1 MYALSY
7 ATLVNPESVEPK
19 LTREQ
24 VWRGLELKAENAIP
38 FVNGMSQCD
47 VLERTDTT
55 IDRVVTFRGSQHH
68 EHIVLSEPIQV
79 YFERKDGT
87 GWIYNTISDSDM
99 GLLLTFTFGITFPG
113 VAENTPEEKAHG
125 ENMKGAY
132 TGAVT
137 ATLSRVRQ
145 MVADGE
151 L

>member
-7 ATLVNPESVEPK
+7 ATLVNPDGVEPK

-24 VWRGLELKAENAIP
+24 VWRGLEMKAENAIP

-47 VLERTDTT
+47 VLERTEKT
-55 IDRVVTFRGSQHH
+55 IDRIVTFKGTQHK
-68 EHIVLSEPIQV
+68 EHIVLSPPLQV
-79 YFERKDGT
+79 YFERMDGT
-87 GWIYNTISDSDM
+87 GWIYNTISESDL

-113 VAENTPEEKAHG
+113 IAENSAEEQAHG
-125 ENMKGAY
+125 DAMKGAY

-137 ATLSRVRQ
+137 ATLARVRQ
-145 MVADGE
+145 MVTAGE